1 MDLNELTF
9 SQKLNLACGKNTP
22 PETLTLLS
30 SDEEY
35 YVRGN
40 VANNPNTPPET
51 LTLLASDEDPYVR
64 YWVARNPNTLQY
76 VKDYLIVRNF
86 MSKYFFI

>member
-22 PETLTLLS
+22 PETLTILA
-30 SDEEY
+30 SDEDCL
-35 YVRGN
+35 VRYK
-40 VANNPNTPPET
+40 VAQNLNTPPET
-51 LTLLASDEDPYVR
+51 LALLAKYGDCLVR
-64 YWVARNPNTLQY
+64 YWVALNPNTPQY

-86 MSKYFFI
+86 MRNYGI